1 MHRPLLSPPL
11 VPRLSRRKYTQTVSL
26 RVFIIFFR
34 ARARSFLTYGYA
46 GVGRFLDKSGRFS
59 VDSFDPRSGESPNLT
74 QIREIAAR
82 RGYLFA
88 HCRLS
93 LSLSLFAIPA
103 PSPSTQHRETAR
115 NSVDVELVRHRTKS
129 FISDYTCGY
138 LSRQSDRVF
147 SLSLS
152 LSQVVSARASRV
164 GEKRLD
170 RMESNGTTIV
180 IKAS

>member
-59 VDSFDPRSGESPNLT
+59 VDSFDPRSSESPNLT

-88 HCRLS
+88 HCRLT
-93 LSLSLFAIPA
+93 LSLSLRSWPPPPPPNIEKP
-103 PSPSTQHRETAR
+103 PEILSTWNLCATER
-115 NSVDVELVRHRTKS
+115 N
-129 FISDYTCGY
+129 
-138 LSRQSDRVF
+138 LSYPIIRAGICRDKVVGS

-152 LSQVVSARASRV
+152 LSLKLSRREQVASGRNAWTV
-164 GEKRLD
+164 W
-170 RMESNGTTIV
+170 
-180 IKAS
+180 KATERR

>member
-59 VDSFDPRSGESPNLT
+59 VDSFDPRSSESPNLT

-93 LSLSLFAIPA
+93 LSLRSWPPPPPPNIEKPPEIL
-103 PSPSTQHRETAR
+103 STWNLCATER
-115 NSVDVELVRHRTKS
+115 N
-129 FISDYTCGY
+129 
-138 LSRQSDRVF
+138 LSYPIIRAGICRDKVVGS